1 MPLLN
6 QRVPLFLGS
15 LSIAALLPLHGEGF
29 RNPPAGAYSLGRA
42 GGRYA
47 QNDDPSTVVHNP
59 ANMTDFETPQLSIA
73 PSFVYIHIEH
83 DSGGVK
89 TETTDPW
96 KTLPNFFLAAPIV
109 KDKFA
114 VGIGVT

>member
-1 MPLLN
+1 MLSPN
-6 QRVPLFLGS
+6 HRVSLFLAS
-15 LSIAALLPLHGEGF
+15 LSIGALLPACGEGF

-59 ANMTDFETPQLSIA
+59 ANFVDFDTTRISVA

-83 DSGGVK
+83 
-89 TETTDPW
+89 
-96 KTLPNFFLAAPIV
+96 
-109 KDKFA
+109 
-114 VGIGVT
+114 